1 MRNIR
6 LIARLDI
13 KGPHLIKGVHL
24 EGLRKI
30 GNPQEHAY
38 KYYEEGIDEII
49 YMDTVASLYGRN
61 HLGDLIEDAA
71 RDIFVPLTVGGGIRS
86 PEDVENLLNRGADK
100 IAINTS
106 AIADPGLI
114 TQIAKKFGSQCV
126 VLSIEAKKVDNSW
139 EAYTDNGRERSGIQ
153 VIDWVK
159 KGIDLGAGEVLLTSI
174 DQDGTEKGFDVD
186 LIERITDFA
195 NVPVIASGGLGS
207 KQDFI
212 DVVEMGKADAVA
224 VGKALH
230 YERISISDLKNNL
243 NKNIKVRPVE

>member
-186 LIERITDFA
+186 LIEKITDFA

-230 YERISISDLKNNL
+230 YERISIFDLKNNL